1 MADSSFSLSK
11 VLGFLKRFLSTMAS
25 PLQGFDMRDVKVNES
40 NGEFSVLY
48 QFNSEGTKVTNDKD
62 EEETSKDTI
71 TDINSEA
78 LELDVLI
85 KVLDAKEVFAPLLN
99 GLNKLTPDN
108 VMGDNKILDI
118 FLGVDRGK
126 NSLEIQKGKGLLGE
140 DLTKVPLAYGK
151 AVPELN
157 YVGKTWTWGYIVT
170 YFKYALE
177 CQSPGKA
184 YGAIENITYENC
196 QKLIPEYLVKQG
208 VIDNGGEV
216 KLDSA
221 NLVRPL
227 ALRIQSWLIDYY
239 NSAIKKYV
247 NQDSSEEESS
257 TDENADNGQNP
268 ENEQNQEGQNPPENT
283 QEQPTKEGEPVNTN
297 PNSSKHIDVTLQKIA
312 GTTTFDMTMIKANYD
327 PSLVLADMDEI
338 VSQPEFI
345 ESLPEEPTTYSID
358 VDDDGFDIETCEG
371 DAPEA
376 DPCASL
382 CEVFKAGIRAYRNL
396 YIIHWMSKGNDMM
409 KLHVMAEDMYE
420 ELVKE
425 IDTLGELLVEKQGT
439 VPQLDFACDYVP
451 VQDYDF
457 QSGLT
462 QIESLVNMYIDTID
476 YAYCNQDSDVQSV
489 FDEWLRYWKKQTKYF
504 LERQEI

>member
-11 VLGFLKRFLSTMAS
+11 VLGFLKRFLSTMTS

-62 EEETSKDTI
+62 EEETSEETI
-71 TDINSEA
+71 SDINSNTI
-78 LELDVLI
+78 ELDVLI
-85 KVLDAKEVFAPLLN
+85 KVLNAKEVFRPLLSE
-99 GLNKLTPDN
+99 LNDITPEFAKGEN
-108 VMGDNKILDI
+108 QILDI
-118 FLGVDRGK
+118 LLGEDRELG
-126 NSLEIQKGKGLLGE
+126 NLSIQRGKGLLGE
-140 DLTKVPLAYGK
+140 DLTKIPLAYGA
-151 AVPELN
+151 AVDVLN
-157 YVGKTWTWGYIVT
+157 FEGKTWTWGYIVT

-409 KLHVMAEDMYE
+409 KLHLMSEDMYE
-420 ELVKE
+420 ELIKE

-439 VPQLDFACDYVP
+439 VPQLDFACDYIP
-451 VQDYDF
+451 VQGYDF
-457 QSGLT
+457 QTGLDY
-462 QIESLVNMYIDTID
+462 IKSLIQMYIDTID
-476 YAYCNQDSDVQSV
+476 YAYCNQTSDVQSTL
-489 FDEWLRYWKKQTKYF
+489 DEWLRYWNKQLNYF
-504 LERQEI
+504 VKGQEV